1 MWIVVIFCSF
11 SRNNLKFYKLA
22 LKFLKIC
29 INYEHNSCPQ
39 AVLSYSGKQSKVHR
53 CVTNA
58 AAAEKLPIS
67 SMKAGFKF
75 TWLDIKSIHVR
86 IRRILWSCLK
96 HQWVHCRRMWGEK
109 QGMNALVL
117 HWLVLSPWELLHVHW
132 VSAQRLS
139 FLGLLVLIIG
149 IIPENFCLRE
159 LQKFHNNSTHSS
171 YYQIP
176 PTYKKCRKGNN
187 LFFIHVRLS
196 VNGKF
201 LRLQVNLQ

>member
-1 MWIVVIFCSF
+1 MRIVVIFCS
-11 SRNNLKFYKLA
+11 SSINNLKFYKLA

-67 SMKAGFKF
+67 CMKAGQIDC
-75 TWLDIKSIHVR
+75 LDIKSINVR
-86 IRRILWSCLK
+86 IKRILWSCWK

-109 QGMNALVL
+109 KQGINVLVL

-132 VSAQRLS
+132 VSAQTLS
-139 FLGLLVLIIG
+139 FLGFLVLIIG
-149 IIPENFCLRE
+149 IIPDNSAWGNYRNATII
-159 LQKFHNNSTHSS
+159 QHTPATIKFHQLTKNAE
-171 YYQIP
+171 
-176 PTYKKCRKGNN
+176 R
-187 LFFIHVRLS
+187 
-196 VNGKF
+196 
-201 LRLQVNLQ
+201 